1 MSQFDANANF
11 GGGGYMPSSQATQT
25 TEQGSSTAKGRDS
38 KGLLPL
44 TVKQISQACIKNE
57 DKANFVVDGVEV
69 HTVNLVGL
77 VFNMAARV
85 TEYNWILDD
94 GTGRIECQRW
104 INDNIDTLEM
114 AEIKDGMYVEIHGN
128 LKSFQGKRILVA
140 FSVRPVTDFNQVAYH
155 FIECIYV
162 HCHNTKSQGQG
173 SNSAQPQ
180 TTNAAIASGP
190 SSYQTAPSY
199 QISGHPIAN
208 GIPAGIPGRVLEM
221 LSTHSAR
228 DQGLHVQE
236 IAKHLKLPVQKIREA
251 AKHLEDEG
259 MAYNTIDDDHYRSST
274 H

>member
-94 GTGRIECQRW
+94 GTGRIKCQRW

-128 LKSFQGKRILVA
+128 LKSFQGKKILVA

-180 TTNAAIASGP
+180 TTNATIANGP

-199 QISGHPIAN
+199 QISGHPSSG
-208 GIPAGIPGRVLEM
+208 GIPSRILDFLVMPENIGLEKGIHL
-221 LSTHSAR
+221 
-228 DQGLHVQE
+228 DE
-236 IAKHLKLPVQKIREA
+236 IARYIKVPAENIKNVIKG
-251 AKHLEDEG
+251 LEEEGVVYTTVDEW
-259 MAYNTIDDDHYRSST
+259 HFKSSAS
-274 H
+274 